1 VERPVP
7 TLRLLPEL
15 EDALRQVTG
24 VRAVSVVTG
33 PDAQPLEVHVL
44 ATPGK
49 APKQVV
55 RDVQSLALAQFDIDL
70 DHRIVSVVQIGE
82 VPAQGESQEAPSAAP
97 ESEAAARPVVA
108 AISTRTGDG
117 ECEVEVR
124 LLAGGD
130 AFTGTALGPASAHQ
144 RPRVVAAAT
153 LAALKELLGMRCE
166 LESAQVLPV
175 GTRDVALTVLA
186 LGVPR
191 GGDQVLTGSAPV
203 RGDQADAVARSVLD
217 ALNRTLTG

>member
-1 VERPVP
+1 MP

-15 EDALRQVTG
+15 EDALRLLPG

-33 PDAQPLEVHVL
+33 PDADPQEVHVL

-49 APKQVV
+49 PPKQVV

-70 DHRIVSVVQIGE
+70 DHRIVSVVQIGDPQP
-82 VPAQGESQEAPSAAP
+82 VDEAPASS
-97 ESEAAARPVVA
+97 SEAPDELPARPVIS
-108 AISTRTGDG
+108 AIATRTGDG
-117 ECEVEVR
+117 QCEVVVT
-124 LLAGGD
+124 LAAGEH
-130 AFTGTALGPASAHQ
+130 AFSGTALGPLATAQ

-153 LAALKELLGMRCE
+153 LSALKELLGMRCE
-166 LESAQVLPV
+166 LESAQIVTA
-175 GTRDVALTVLA
+175 GSREVALTVVA

-191 GGDQVLTGSAPV
+191 GGDHVLTGSAPV
-203 RGDQADAVARSVLD
+203 RGDEADAVARSVLD

>member
-1 VERPVP
+1 VP
-7 TLRLLPEL
+7 SLRLLPEL

-33 PDAQPLEVHVL
+33 PDAQPIEVHVL

-82 VPAQGESQEAPSAAP
+82 VPPQNEPDDEPSSALEP
-97 ESEAAARPVVA
+97 EAAARPVVG
-108 AISTRTGDG
+108 AIATRTGAG
-117 ECEVEVR
+117 ECEVEVT
-124 LLAGGD
+124 LISDGTS
-130 AFTGTALGPASAHQ
+130 FTGTALGPTSAHQ

-166 LESAQVLPV
+166 LESAQVLSA

>member
-1 VERPVP
+1 VP

-15 EDALRQVTG
+15 EDALRQLSD

-33 PDAQPLEVHVL
+33 PDAQPIEVHVL

-49 APKQVV
+49 SPKQVV

-70 DHRIVSVVQIGE
+70 DHRIVSVVQIGDA
-82 VPAQGESQEAPSAAP
+82 PAAGDAEGDAAGHAQSSPEPEASP
-97 ESEAAARPVVA
+97 RPVIS

-117 ECEVEVR
+117 ECEVEVTLR
-124 LLAGGD
+124 AGAD
-130 AFTGTALGPASAHQ
+130 LFTGTALGPVGQQQ
-144 RPRVVAAAT
+144 RARVVAAAT
-153 LAALKELLGMRCE
+153 VGALKELLGLRCE
-166 LESAQVLPV
+166 LESAQVLSV
-175 GTRDVALTVLA
+175 GPREVALTVLA

-191 GGDQVLTGSAPV
+191 GGDHVLTGSAPV
-203 RGDQADAVARSVLD
+203 RGDHADAVARSVLD